1 MWSECIPLYNDRPL
15 LLLIKLNIFRI
26 KADELENLKSEL
38 MINENHFAEA
48 QAGIHKIE
56 AQVSLFT
63 YLLLLTFLERL
74 FSAVVIS
81 KKCFVKK
88 VTEVLKMYFMTVFE
102 C

>member
-1 MWSECIPLYNDRPL
+1 MSWGGERIFSVWSECIPLYNDRPL

-63 YLLLLTFLERL
+63 YYFLHSWRDYL
-74 FSAVVIS
+74 DD
-81 KKCFVKK
+81 
-88 VTEVLKMYFMTVFE
+88 
-102 C
+102 